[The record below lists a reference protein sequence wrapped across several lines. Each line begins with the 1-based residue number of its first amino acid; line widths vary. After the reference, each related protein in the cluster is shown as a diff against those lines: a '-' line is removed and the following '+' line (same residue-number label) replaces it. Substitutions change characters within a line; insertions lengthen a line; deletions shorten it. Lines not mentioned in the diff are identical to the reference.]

1 MFGLTLLLQAKAL
14 WSVLCQQN
22 IEEVQEKVFAWLGN
36 IPAVEGKVKIE
47 DLCVAVDELLKM
59 KKIEDILPGCFTKK
73 NMEGFQK
80 TLKQKK
86 DQSFCKV

>member
-1 MFGLTLLLQAKAL
+1 MKR
-14 WSVLCQQN
+14 
-22 IEEVQEKVFAWLGN
+22 
-36 IPAVEGKVKIE
+36 E
-47 DLCVAVDELLKM
+47 DLLVAVDELLKM

-73 NMEGFQK
+73 NIEGFQK

>member
-1 MFGLTLLLQAKAL
+1 M
-14 WSVLCQQN
+14 
-22 IEEVQEKVFAWLGN
+22 ER
-36 IPAVEGKVKIE
+36 E
-47 DLCVAVDELLKM
+47 DLLDAVDEILKM
-59 KKIEDILPGCFTKK
+59 KKIVDILPGCFTKK

>member
-1 MFGLTLLLQAKAL
+1 MF
-14 WSVLCQQN
+14 SVSRILRRSRRRSS
-22 IEEVQEKVFAWLGN
+22 LGS
-36 IPAVEGKVKIE
+36 AREGMMKRE
-47 DLCVAVDELLKM
+47 DLLVAVDELLKM

-73 NMEGFQK
+73 NLEGFQK

>member
-1 MFGLTLLLQAKAL
+1 MMKREDLLD
-14 WSVLCQQN
+14 
-22 IEEVQEKVFAWLGN
+22 
-36 IPAVEGKVKIE
+36 AVEK
-47 DLCVAVDELLKM
+47 LLKM

-73 NMEGFQK
+73 NIEGFQK

>member
-1 MFGLTLLLQAKAL
+1 MKREDLL
-14 WSVLCQQN
+14 V
-22 IEEVQEKVFAWLGN
+22 
-36 IPAVEGKVKIE
+36 AVEG
-47 DLCVAVDELLKM
+47 LLKM

-73 NMEGFQK
+73 NIEGFRK